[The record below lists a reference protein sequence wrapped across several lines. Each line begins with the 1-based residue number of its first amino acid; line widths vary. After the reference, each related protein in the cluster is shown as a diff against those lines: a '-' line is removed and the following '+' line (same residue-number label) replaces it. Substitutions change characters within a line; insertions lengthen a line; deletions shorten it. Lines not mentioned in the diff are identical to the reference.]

1 MGKPAD
7 EMIVDRLQSIE
18 DQLRV
23 QASTLD
29 GKAGLYL
36 IVLTFLA
43 DTVAH
48 MHHFNGG
55 LATALVVESISGLLA
70 IASLAISPH
79 EVRDYTQLVVS
90 RDDFQNQLGAKGADE
105 VRDQVET
112 KIAAKLI
119 QYSTEDIKSYKE
131 RNSVKAR
138 LLRWAYYAMVFSFG
152 LVVSI
157 AGFQYFR
164 P

>member
-1 MGKPAD
+1 MGKPGD

-36 IVLTFLA
+36 VVLTFLA
-43 DTVAH
+43 DTIVH

-55 LATALVVESISGLLA
+55 LAAALVIESISGLLA
-70 IASLAISPH
+70 VASLAISPH
-79 EVRDYTQLVVS
+79 AVRDYTQLAEA
-90 RDDFQNQLGAKGADE
+90 RDTFQKQLAGKSQQQINDE
-105 VRDQVET
+105 VET
-112 KIAAKLI
+112 EVASQLVK
-119 QYSTEDIKSYKE
+119 YSTEDIRNYKDRNGIKSK
-131 RNSVKAR
+131 
-138 LLRWAYYAMVFSFG
+138 LLMGAYFTMVFSLA
-152 LVVSI
+152 LVVFI